1 MFACITL
8 QYLRKDAEETDNVC
22 CLQGEEE
29 RQLENWE
36 EDIFWGGHLNINYVK
51 Y

>member
-1 MFACITL
+1 MYDHVCLYNLTVFTEG
-8 QYLRKDAEETDNVC
+8 RRRTDNVC

-36 EDIFWGGHLNINYVK
+36 EDIFGGGSFEY
-51 Y
+51 